1 LKVAKTMF
9 FDGMNDPDSREP
21 LPVSWALTLVAGLL
35 VLPVLGLG
43 LAFNRILDVTL
54 NLVLLRS

>member
-1 LKVAKTMF
+1 
-9 FDGMNDPDSREP
+9 
-21 LPVSWALTLVAGLL
+21 VAGLL